1 MAGTKIAN
9 SERLKSLGVTLD
21 QSLTFDQHVQCI
33 VKASNSHIRALRH
46 IRPMLD
52 RGVTNTIA
60 CSIVSTKFHYCNSLL
75 HASRCPTL
83 RSSSASRNSLANI
96 VAKSNWRHHMTPV
109 LKDVHWMP
117 VTRLIKYQVAL
128 SLVTQK
134 VFETGQLGYLLG
146 MLALP
151 GGIGG
156 GGGLNPNLPS
166 RPHTYY
172 PRPQGRS
179 TVQHPRLICE

>member
-1 MAGTKIAN
+1 
-9 SERLKSLGVTLD
+9 
-21 QSLTFDQHVQCI
+21 
-33 VKASNSHIRALRH
+33 
-46 IRPMLD
+46 
-52 RGVTNTIA
+52 
-60 CSIVSTKFHYCNSLL
+60 
-75 HASRCPTL
+75 
-83 RSSSASRNSLANI
+83 
-96 VAKSNWRHHMTPV
+96 MTPV

-156 GGGLNPNLPS
+156 GGGGVEP
-166 RPHTYY
+166 
-172 PRPQGRS
+172 
-179 TVQHPRLICE
+179 